1 MSVCPTFTRILKFL
15 GLREM
20 VSYAWTKYEVTEH
33 ASGIPEL
40 TNPPC
45 YWLMRVPEN
54 KWWIATSNATPTRKQ
69 LLVMNHPFTFMVM
82 HDLLHALKK
91 DQPEPE
97 KRTVGRGNALDL
109 TQQFQVRTIR
119 PISKT
124 SAGVVIT
131 KNTFCKQKPWSN
143 ILKLYI
149 HWKLTNITW
158 KLMVGSKTSSFPFG
172 MPSSFQV
179 IPAVKSKQLKVDP
192 FFPSELPNGRLVQHR
207 FGSSPGETCLENW
220 VGIDFSSFWLVSS
233 CWWLS

>member
-1 MSVCPTFTRILKFL
+1 MPWRKISQNLK
-15 GLREM
+15 
-20 VSYAWTKYEVTEH
+20 
-33 ASGIPEL
+33 
-40 TNPPC
+40 
-45 YWLMRVPEN
+45 
-54 KWWIATSNATPTRKQ
+54 
-69 LLVMNHPFTFMVM
+69 
-82 HDLLHALKK
+82 
-91 DQPEPE
+91 

-109 TQQFQVRTIR
+109 KQQIQFRTIR

-192 FFPSELPNGRLVQHR
+192 KMTPVFPSELPNGRLVQYR
-207 FGSSPGETCLENW
+207 FGSSPGETFLEKW
-220 VGIDFSSFWLVSS
+220 VGIDFNSF
-233 CWWLS
+233 